1 MHTVLYEPDYECETC
16 VEWLLFKKQ
25 YCKKLRNLDKFEPIA
40 TKKHFLLSK
49 IYLFYKGEKLFSEQN
64 LVYKLIP
71 LLLMHKWTILD
82 VISTTFY

>member
-1 MHTVLYEPDYECETC
+1 MHTVLYEPDYECEAC

-40 TKKHFLLSK
+40 IKKHLRLSK
-49 IYLFYKGEKLFSEQN
+49 IYLFYKREKLFSEKN

-71 LLLMHKWTILD
+71 LLLMHK
-82 VISTTFY
+82 